1 MLLSLLSVAFVTAYA
16 VRGWRRGLVVEVV
29 ELVGIVSG
37 VLAAS
42 LAWPAIDAI
51 TGGWASAFAGL
62 VVFSVTAVGGVLA
75 ARWAGRHTR
84 ELPVAGRAVDGAGG
98 TVFAATW
105 SLLLVTGLLT
115 LGVTVPGARM
125 HTARPICD
133 APVARVLISRTNPL
147 HEGGERL
154 AVLGRPV
161 LLWLNRHLS
170 NGGLTLAHRA
180 DRCAHLPSTT
190 TAGGRAVPAPFTFPA
205 VGEHEIVVDSA
216 AERLV
221 FDLLNRARREEGLRP
236 LVWDDLLG
244 KVARGHSRSM
254 YLRGYFAHETP
265 ECWRGDGDRGRC
277 RDPFDRMELAGV
289 VYEVAGENLALAPT
303 PDAAHRGL
311 MDSPGHRENILSSD
325 YLRVGIGVWRGP
337 YGLMVSQEFMR

>member
-1 MLLSLLSVAFVTAYA
+1 MLLSLLIVTFVTAYA

-51 TGGWASAFAGL
+51 TGGWLSAFAGL
-62 VVFSVTAVGGVLA
+62 VVFAVTAGGGILA

-84 ELPVAGRAVDGAGG
+84 EAVGGRAVDGAGG

-105 SLLLVTGLLT
+105 SLLLATGLLT
-115 LGVTVPGARM
+115 LGVTVPGARV
-125 HTARPICD
+125 HTAGPICD

-147 HEGGERL
+147 HAGGERL

-161 LLWLNRHLS
+161 VLWLNRHLS
-170 NGGLTLAHRA
+170 GGGLTLAHHG
-180 DRCAHLPSTT
+180 DRCAHLPSAT

-205 VGEHEIVVDSA
+205 VREHEIVLDAA
-216 AERLV
+216 AERAV

-236 LVWDDLLG
+236 LAWDDVLQEVG
-244 KVARGHSRSM
+244 RGHSRSM
-254 YLRGYFAHETP
+254 YLRGYFAHGTP
-265 ECWRGDGDRGRC
+265 ECWRGDGDRGGC

-311 MDSPGHRENILSSD
+311 MRSPGHRENILSSD

-337 YGLMVSQEFMR
+337 YGLMISQEFAR